1 MPPWSKRS
9 FSRCARGRGAF
20 DERALA
26 SECVV
31 APGRGANK
39 TGPSQTGGT
48 HADPR
53 TGDSLE
59 NGAARCSF
67 EPFLGR
73 RALIGVDFDQGTLM
87 SQNVYLRITAEG
99 RLFGLNSGDWTML
112 VGGFALVALVVLLL

>member
-1 MPPWSKRS
+1 MNK
-9 FSRCARGRGAF
+9 AR
-20 DERALA
+20 
-26 SECVV
+26 
-31 APGRGANK
+31 
-39 TGPSQTGGT
+39 PSQTGGT

-53 TGDSLE
+53 TGDSFE

-87 SQNVYLRITAEG
+87 SQNVYLRIAAEG